1 MMRKYQVRFGGGI
14 TEKEH
19 CYLAGILPDTNDGRK
34 LALDQRLIDE
44 AYFENQ
50 DSKVNS
56 CVTNALQ
63 LWNETKTQ
71 RGAQLIFCDLSTPKN
86 KGVFNVYDDIR
97 SKLIA
102 AGVPEDEIAFI
113 HDANT
118 DIKKSKLFA
127 RVRMG
132 RVRFLLGSTA
142 KMGAGTNVQNRLVAL
157 HHLDVPW
164 RPSDIEQREGRILRQ
179 GNMNDS
185 VKIFRYITENT
196 FDSYSWQIIENKQ
209 RFISQIMTDK
219 SPVRSAEDI
228 DEATL
233 NYAEVKALATGNPL
247 IKEKMDLDVQV
258 ARLKLLKGNF
268 TSQKYRLEDDISF
281 NFPNQIK
288 RLEGLIEGYKADVA
302 LYEEHKTGA
311 AEKFS
316 ITLGKKTFD
325 NRNEAGTI
333 IREYCMTAKQKKLDL
348 TDPVP
353 IGEFMGFKLLVTE
366 DFYTYK
372 MVLKGALSHTT
383 DIKSNPVGDMI
394 RLEHSLGDMYT
405 YLSNAE
411 KNLVYYQEQ
420 LENAKVEVQ
429 KPFQKEEELKEK
441 QARLIELN
449 ALLNITDADKAPAMV
464 G

>member
-34 LALDQRLIDE
+34 LALDQRLIDD
-44 AYFENQ
+44 AYFENEH
-50 DSKVNS
+50 SKVNS
-56 CVTNALQ
+56 CVTNALE
-63 LWNETKTQ
+63 LWNETKAQ

-86 KGVFNVYDDIR
+86 KGTFNVYDDIR

-113 HDANT
+113 HEANT

-127 RVRMG
+127 KVRMG

-281 NFPNQIK
+281 NFPNQIR
-288 RLEGLIEGYKADVA
+288 RLENLIEGYKADVA
-302 LYEEHKTGA
+302 LYEEHKGGA

-348 TDPVP
+348 TEPVA

-372 MVLKGALSHTT
+372 MVLKGALSHSTE
-383 DIKSNPVGDMI
+383 IKSNPVGDMI
-394 RLEHSLGDMYT
+394 RLEHSLTDMYT

>member
-1 MMRKYQVRFGGGI
+1 M
-14 TEKEH
+14 
-19 CYLAGILPDTNDGRK
+19 
-34 LALDQRLIDE
+34 
-44 AYFENQ
+44 
-50 DSKVNS
+50 
-56 CVTNALQ
+56 
-63 LWNETKTQ
+63 
-71 RGAQLIFCDLSTPKN
+71 
-86 KGVFNVYDDIR
+86 
-97 SKLIA
+97 
-102 AGVPEDEIAFI
+102 
-113 HDANT
+113 
-118 DIKKSKLFA
+118 
-127 RVRMG
+127 
-132 RVRFLLGSTA
+132 
-142 KMGAGTNVQNRLVAL
+142 AL